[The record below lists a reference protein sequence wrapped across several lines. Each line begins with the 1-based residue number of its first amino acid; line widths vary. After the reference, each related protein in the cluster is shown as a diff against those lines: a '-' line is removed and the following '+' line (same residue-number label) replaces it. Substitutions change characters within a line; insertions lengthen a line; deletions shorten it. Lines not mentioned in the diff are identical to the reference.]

1 MRRLLSV
8 LVTLLPLALPALAD
22 ETKPAT
28 LTATGEG
35 IVTAAPDIAVV
46 TIGVVSNGRTAE
58 AALASNAS
66 DMTAV
71 IATIKGAGVAEK
83 DIATSGF
90 YVNPIYPPERD
101 QNPDQPSKVVGYRV
115 TNEVRVTIRD
125 FAKAGAVLDKVIAAG
140 ANQVN
145 GISFE
150 LSDRTGPADQALKAA
165 VAEATRKAG
174 LMAEAANLRL
184 VRLQSLATNEGGGP
198 VPYATARFE
207 MAKAATPIMA
217 GQQQVTANVIAVFE
231 IAPK

>member
-1 MRRLLSV
+1 M
-8 LVTLLPLALPALAD
+8 VT
-22 ETKPAT
+22 
-28 LTATGEG
+28 
-35 IVTAAPDIAVV
+35 PDIAVV
-46 TIGVVSNGRTAE
+46 TIGVVPTGGPPRRRSPRI
-58 AALASNAS
+58 AS
-66 DMTAV
+66 DMNAA
-71 IATIKGAGVAEK
+71 IATIRAAGVAEK
-83 DIATSGF
+83 DIGTSGF

-101 QNPDQPSKVVGYRV
+101 QNPDQPPKIIGYRV

-150 LSDRTGPADQALKAA
+150 LSDRAGPADQALKAA

-174 LMAEAANLRL
+174 LMAEAANLKL
-184 VRLQSLATNEGGGP
+184 VRLQSLATSEAGGP
-198 VPYATARFE
+198 TPYPTARFE

-217 GQQQVTANVIAVFE
+217 GQQQVTANVTAVFE